1 MWTHWPDRELLA
13 YHWFKCLRETEYLTD
28 ILQNQLIRMNWGMWY
43 YIDEDITNVQVSNN
57 KFASDR
63 RLLNR
68 LSEHVLIGE
77 GASPVQCLTY
87 QAYDLVSN
95 EKYWWLTPQ

>member
-1 MWTHWPDRELLA
+1 MW
-13 YHWFKCLRETEYLTD
+13 
-28 ILQNQLIRMNWGMWY
+28 
-43 YIDEDITNVQVSNN
+43 YIDEDITNVRVSNN
-57 KFASDR
+57 KCACDR

-87 QAYDLVSN
+87 QAYEFVSN
-95 EKYWWLTPQ
+95 EKY